1 MSTDKQILLA
11 VKILGF
17 LKENYG
23 RGLTVEEINRIYVKD
38 RYTSQWEIQE
48 VLEGLEAEK
57 FVEKRSSIITKGE
70 TSKSVIMYDITGNGM
85 DRYILLRESS
95 PKVQRAREYQQ
106 DYEYE
111 EAQRKKSN
119 KRWFIGCIVGT
130 VLALTIA
137 IIVAISLG

>member
-17 LKENYG
+17 LKENYS
-23 RGLTVEEINRIYVKD
+23 RGLTVEEIDRIYVKD

-48 VLEGLEAEK
+48 VLEGLVTEK
-57 FVEKRSSIITKGE
+57 FVEKRSSTITKGE
-70 TSKSVIMYDITGNGM
+70 ISKSVIMYDITGKGM

-106 DYEYE
+106 DYEHE

-119 KRWFIGCIVGT
+119 RRWLIGCSVGT
-130 VLALTIA
+130 ILTLTIV

>member
-1 MSTDKQILLA
+1 MPTDKQILLA

-23 RGLTVEEINRIYVKD
+23 RGLTVEEIDRIYVKD

-48 VLEGLEAEK
+48 VLEGLVAEK
-57 FVEKRSSIITKGE
+57 FVEKRSSTITKGE
-70 TSKSVIMYDITGNGM
+70 TSKSVIMYDITGKGM

-119 KRWFIGCIVGT
+119 RRWFIWCSVGF
-130 VLALTIA
+130 VVALAVV
-137 IIVAISLG
+137 IITALSLG